1 MLVRSPSL
9 DEVVLQ
15 DVEAADHLGED
26 EHLVPPGQQLGQQLV
41 YQHQLPR
48 TLDHG
53 LQLKVPCIW
62 AVALPE
68 AVQDL
73 LLCSWMGMEGEERGS
88 GSGGGGRGGG
98 EE

>member
-1 MLVRSPSL
+1 MVGGSPSL

-53 LQLKVPCIW
+53 LQLEVPRIR
-62 AVALPE
+62 AVAFPE

-73 LLCSWMGMEGEERGS
+73 LLRSWRGI
-88 GSGGGGRGGG
+88 
-98 EE
+98 